1 MKTIVKIFSFI
12 LLASIVLSCGEDSNM
27 DSVGNWELSTPAPT
41 TPVINANIVLQD
53 NLPASAVRFEWQP
66 AATSNR
72 FIIQYKVHVVTAGST
87 DFNNALMTLTP
98 GNAGKNAFVETTAQ
112 QIDYILWTRCY
123 PAGAEVDLEWVVV
136 AKSIDKTTTVKQA
149 FSITRFQNEYVPETM
164 FITGGATEAGEEV
177 AAATKMRAHKNANG
191 INTNIFDVYT
201 TLTAGKSYFFRNENN
216 TLSKMY
222 GGNEGTLQGCGAAIT
237 APETGQYRVTVNL
250 NNNTYSLL
258 KIDRWSLVGDAVE
271 GGWGGDVPLT
281 YQGKGVWAAT
291 IELYKPG
298 ANAGFLFRAN
308 GDWAY
313 LLKRIV
319 STGNADNTRG
329 NLIMESE
336 AAGMGK
342 TFEDVA
348 GPKEGIYKV
357 TLNLAL
363 DVYTYLLEKQ
373 GNPEPTPTI
382 IGQTASPNG
391 DQVSGNFTFGDYN
404 TPSELYLLADGVLV
418 GTFEKDGDE
427 FSSVKFWALQQSK
440 TYTIN
445 SADDGSGTTYGEV
458 NDGEMAVA
466 RDQAYKL
473 IVNFDTGKLS
483 WRYNNM
489 KLFHWS
495 DAPGGWDARQEL
507 LMTYEHPYTFKVSG
521 TLSAG
526 FLSKFNSPWDVQ
538 FGTTGTALSGTMTNG
553 GENFTGIV
561 ANGTYNATIIVTDD
575 FASCEYT
582 FQKQ

>member
-1 MKTIVKIFSFI
+1 
-12 LLASIVLSCGEDSNM
+12 LQSCG
-27 DSVGNWELSTPAPT
+27 T
-41 TPVINANIVLQD
+41 
-53 NLPASAVRFEWQP
+53 
-66 AATSNR
+66 
-72 FIIQYKVHVVTAGST
+72 
-87 DFNNALMTLTP
+87 
-98 GNAGKNAFVETTAQ
+98 
-112 QIDYILWTRCY
+112 
-123 PAGAEVDLEWVVV
+123 
-136 AKSIDKTTTVKQA
+136 
-149 FSITRFQNEYVPETM
+149 
-164 FITGGATEAGEEV
+164 
-177 AAATKMRAHKNANG
+177 
-191 INTNIFDVYT
+191 
-201 TLTAGKSYFFRNENN
+201 
-216 TLSKMY
+216 
-222 GGNEGTLQGCGAAIT
+222 AIT

-281 YQGKGVWAAT
+281 YQGKGVWGAT
-291 IELYKPG
+291 IDFYKPG
-298 ANAGFLFRAN
+298 TNAGFLFRAN

-319 STGNADNTRG
+319 GTGDATNTKG
-329 NLIMESE
+329 NLVMESE

-342 TFEDVA
+342 AFQDVA
-348 GPKEGIYKV
+348 GPKEGRYKV
-357 TLNLAL
+357 TLNLAS

-373 GNPEPTPTI
+373 DDPEPTPII
-382 IGQTASPNG
+382 IGETGSPNV
-391 DQVSGNFTFGDYN
+391 DQVSGIFTFGDYN

-445 SADDGSGTTYGEV
+445 SASDGSGTTYGEV
-458 NDGEMAVA
+458 NDGEMGVA
-466 RDQAYKL
+466 RDQAYNL
-473 IVNFDTGKLS
+473 IVNFDTGKLT
-483 WRYNNM
+483 WEYNNM
-489 KLFHWS
+489 KLFHWA
-495 DAPGGWDARQEL
+495 DGGWEARQEL

-553 GENFTGIV
+553 GADFTGIV
-561 ANGTYNATIIVTDD
+561 ANGTYNATIIVTND